1 MVVFFL
7 CLLCVQS
14 LLCPSVCAAVCFLW
28 FNCDHLCD
36 FWQSSHLRH
45 CACVPWVS
53 LPVMPSKQVTVHD
66 KPFPWSCGSWV
77 SITAQPLGP
86 GLGSTTCCLQSC
98 CRLPWE
104 CSLLGEYPEGT
115 SRGKGPLGN
124 PESRLVCLTWSRFV
138 QGQMPCGR
146 QSTALPTAC
155 RPCPRPTA
163 PAVLPHDEA
172 CPRIQARLNCH
183 CAAECWKQGSP
194 TSSLLGT
201 DSRGYLGR
209 HQHSC
214 PSRECAS
221 HTQSVYKHAVIQDSK
236 GREKPPGMQS
246 MSRRRQ

>member
-14 LLCPSVCAAVCFLW
+14 LLCPSVCTAVCFLW

-146 QSTALPTAC
+146 QSTALPTAALSQAYRTRC
-155 RPCPRPTA
+155 AASWRSLPSDSGQIKLPLCSW
-163 PAVLPHDEA
+163 VLK
-172 CPRIQARLNCH
+172 ARLTNLIP
-183 CAAECWKQGSP
+183 AW
-194 TSSLLGT
+194 
-201 DSRGYLGR
+201 DW
-209 HQHSC
+209 
-214 PSRECAS
+214 
-221 HTQSVYKHAVIQDSK
+221 
-236 GREKPPGMQS
+236 
-246 MSRRRQ
+246 